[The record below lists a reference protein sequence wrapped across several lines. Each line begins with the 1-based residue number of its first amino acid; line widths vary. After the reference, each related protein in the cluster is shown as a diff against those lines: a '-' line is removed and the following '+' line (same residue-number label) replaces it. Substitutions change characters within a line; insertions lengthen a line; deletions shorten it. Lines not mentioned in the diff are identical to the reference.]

1 MKTKTQPNNNRFA
14 WQQKPIMTGALKP
27 WLLDRG
33 SLTKRLQQRYQA
45 QNFAVLPSLQAY
57 QKPLLDEGVALHMV
71 ARQHAFIRE
80 VLLLGNAQ
88 AVVFAHSVLPRSVV
102 RGNVFGL
109 ERLGNKPLGALL
121 FANPKVKRTALEY
134 KKLMPHHALYQR
146 ALNSQ
151 QQYQGNHPLAQ
162 SPILPSLPSSLWA
175 RRSVFTLNCA
185 NIMVTEVFLP
195 ALNLK

>member
-1 MKTKTQPNNNRFA
+1 MKTKTQPNNARFA
-14 WQQKPIMTGALKP
+14 WQKKPLMMGALKP

-45 QNFAVLPSLQAY
+45 QNFAVLPCLQTY
-57 QKPLLDEGVALHMV
+57 QKPLLDEGAALHMF
-71 ARQHAFIRE
+71 AHQRAYIRE
-80 VLLLGNAQ
+80 VLLLGNEQ
-88 AVVFAHSVLPRSVV
+88 AVVFAHSVLPRGAF

-121 FANPKVKRTALEY
+121 FANPKVKRTALQY
-134 KKLMPHHALYQR
+134 KKLMPHHVLYQH
-146 ALNSQ
+146 ALKFKSQSQ
-151 QQYQGNHPLAQ
+151 QQYQDANAGIKP
-162 SPILPSLPSSLWA
+162 PSFLWA

>member
-1 MKTKTQPNNNRFA
+1 MKTKTQPNNARFA
-14 WQQKPIMTGALKP
+14 WQKKPLMTGALKP

-33 SLTKRLQQRYQA
+33 SLTKRLQQRYQPK
-45 QNFAVLPSLQAY
+45 NFAVLPCLQTY
-57 QKPLLDEGVALHMV
+57 QKPLLDEGAALHMV

-88 AVVFAHSVLPRSVV
+88 AVVFAHSVLPRSVF

-121 FANPKVKRTALEY
+121 FANPKVKRTALQY
-134 KKLMPHHALYQR
+134 KKLMPHHALYRR
-146 ALNSQ
+146 ALKSQ
-151 QQYQGNHPLAQ
+151 QQYHGNQTHAKQL
-162 SPILPSLPSSLWA
+162 ILPILPSSLWA